1 MAVQQSGF
9 LFGSHGK
16 ESYFMEQT
24 KSRDY
29 PAQENVYSI
38 KHPYIAYDVRV
49 HSEEGNGIQYFCLE
63 NSMDRGA

>member
-1 MAVQQSGF
+1 
-9 LFGSHGK
+9 
-16 ESYFMEQT
+16 MEQT